1 MTEIF
6 ILSLVLS
13 LSIIQS
19 ITGVGVLLIG
29 TPILLLNGYDII
41 TSINSL
47 LPLSILTSLLNLIFF
62 KIQKKK
68 APVTKDTKIIKI
80 FFIYCLPGVFIGTVM
95 ILFFKNLI
103 NFEIV
108 ISLVILFTV
117 ILKNKFKSLL
127 LSINKK
133 IKITFITSIGIIH
146 GLTNAGGSLL
156 SIFVL
161 SFGNNKDTVTSRYN
175 ITYFYF
181 FLALTQYLI
190 FKIIF
195 YNHDIYIF
203 ENYVFLFFILVIGCI
218 IGNLMSLVIKK
229 ELFGFFVDF
238 LAIITA
244 TSLLL
249 R

>member
-29 TPILLLNGYDII
+29 TPILLLNGFDII

-62 KIQKKK
+62 KIQQHK
-68 APVTKDTKIIKI
+68 APITKDTDIIKI
-80 FFIYCLPGVFIGTVM
+80 FFIYCLAGVFIGTVM
-95 ILFFKNLI
+95 ILFLSNFI
-103 NFEIV
+103 NFEI
-108 ISLVILFTV
+108 IIFLVILFTV
-117 ILKNKFKSLL
+117 ILKNIFKSLL
-127 LSINKK
+127 IGINKK
-133 IKITFITSIGIIH
+133 MKISLIAIIGIIH

-161 SFGNNKDTVTSRYN
+161 SFGNNKDTVSSRYN

-181 FLALTQYLI
+181 FLALMQYLL
-190 FKIIF
+190 FKIVF
-195 YNHDIYIF
+195 FNHEIYIF
-203 ENYVFLFFILVIGCI
+203 ENYVFLFFIIVIGCI

-229 ELFGFFVDF
+229 KLFGFFVDF